1 MAHDAAHTS
10 SRRTKWSVAALYGLV
25 GGIVIAVLVMAFVW
39 PAATSQPKNLPVGIS
54 GPAERVTAVE
64 AALDEQDPAPFI
76 LVEVD
81 SRDDAVSRIE
91 SRELYGAI
99 LLDGPEV
106 LVATAAG
113 PAATQALR
121 GVATQL
127 QSQISEAA
135 QAAIL
140 AQLQQLGAA
149 LASGQ
154 PPSSPPSAG
163 AAPEI
168 PQVTVTDVVPLAE
181 SDPTGAGL
189 AAASFP
195 LTIGGMLGGILLSL
209 VVVGAVRRLIGLLV
223 FGVTAGVLAAL
234 VMQTWFGLLQGDW
247 LLNAAAL
254 GLGMTATAAFI
265 TGMNAVFG
273 RPGLGIAAIVTI
285 LIANP
290 ISAAASPW
298 QFLPEPWGQIGQFF
312 VPGAA
317 SNLIRS
323 LSYFPDAA
331 TATQWTIL
339 LCWLVGGVVLTLIGH
354 FRDQAALRV
363 PADQLEPAPDAGAD
377 ALARSAVRAGSAAS
391 QSA

>member
-1 MAHDAAHTS
+1 MAHGAAHTS
-10 SRRTKWSVAALYGLV
+10 SRRTKWSVAALYGLA

-54 GPAERVTAVE
+54 GPAERITAVE

-154 PPSSPPSAG
+154 PPTSQPSAG
-163 AAPEI
+163 AAQEI

-317 SNLIRS
+317 SNLLRS

-339 LCWLVGGVVLTLIGH
+339 LCWLVGGVVLTLIGL

-377 ALARSAVRAGSAAS
+377 GLARSAVRAGSAAS

>member
-10 SRRTKWSVAALYGLV
+10 SGRTKWSVAALYGLV

-54 GPAERVTAVE
+54 GPAERVAAVE
-64 AALDEQDPAPFI
+64 AALDAQDPAPFT
-76 LVEVD
+76 LVDVD
-81 SRDDAVSRIE
+81 SRDDAVSQIE

-121 GVATQL
+121 GVAAQL
-127 QSQISEAA
+127 QAQISETA
-135 QAAIL
+135 QAALL

-154 PPSSPPSAG
+154 PPASPPPAG

-168 PQVTVTDVVPLAE
+168 PQVTVTDVVPLAG

-195 LTIGGMLGGILLSL
+195 LTIGGILGGILLSL
-209 VVVGAVRRLIGLLV
+209 LVAGAVRRLIGLLV

-290 ISAAASPW
+290 ISAAAAPW

-331 TATQWTIL
+331 TAMQWTIL
-339 LCWLVGGVVLTLIGH
+339 TCWLIGGVVLTLIGH
-354 FRDQAALRV
+354 YRDQADLRV
-363 PADQLEPAPDAGAD
+363 PADQLEPAPDAGAEATD
-377 ALARSAVRAGSAAS
+377 RSAVRAGSAAS